1 MADDRATEKNRRPS
15 PHDIDHLRERLRAL
29 GYLDAP
35 VDRFVLGSATARSG
49 AVRFALGAGLRV
61 GLIAGL
67 LLGISAAIALA
78 VRAPGFIATR
88 RDAIVMAAVLS
99 AVFALVTAVAV
110 AATVMAASWL
120 ARRST
125 TLTAARAR
133 RVAATAGIIVALG
146 CAAYLTLWWTAA
158 QDLFTGLTIG
168 WNVVALAL
176 AAGVALLLAHAVS
189 VVIQAALVRS
199 TVTAD
204 ISAGGLLSSRAFLA
218 VFGLLLF
225 AGSGA
230 LMATGAG
237 RDRAPDAGA
246 APITVVPTGYALRVL
261 AIDGFDLTIGQRL
274 KADLPALSRL
284 LDGAYLP
291 LGSDAAPD
299 PARDWTTIATGQPPE
314 VHGIASLEARRA
326 VGIDGRLPAARGGI
340 VQSLLNAADLLRL
353 TTPAIASG
361 AERRVPAFWEV
372 ASAAGLRTA
381 VVNWWATWPA
391 PAGDDIV
398 ITDRALLRLDTG
410 GELDAEIAPAAL
422 YEQLRARWPSMR
434 SEAAER
440 AAAQFGGIA
449 DPALR
454 AVMTRSAEIDL
465 LVTHIA
471 NRVDDQPLDLL
482 VVYLP
487 GLDIAQH
494 NLLQAGAP
502 SSVAAMRARVEA
514 IEAYYRFLN
523 GVVGML
529 MEPSPSHVDAAML
542 WPGRAGSRQGG
553 MLLSGAPIDP
563 AGTVCEDCPIGAAGT
578 LLYLLGLPVA
588 DDLRW
593 SSPQTGLVT
602 REFNARHPVRRIP
615 SYGAAATR
623 PGARTGQPLDAEA
636 LERLRSLGYIR

>member
-1 MADDRATEKNRRPS
+1 MARDPS
-15 PHDIDHLRERLRAL
+15 PPHDIDHLRERLRAL

-35 VDRFVLGSATARSG
+35 VDRYVLGSATARSG
-49 AVRFALGAGLRV
+49 ALRFALGAGLRV
-61 GLIAGL
+61 GFIAGL

-88 RDAIVMAAVLS
+88 RDAVVMAAVLS
-99 AVFALVTAVAV
+99 AVFALVTAAAV
-110 AATVMAASWL
+110 AATVMAAGWL
-120 ARRST
+120 ASRSP

-133 RVAATAGIIVALG
+133 RIAAGAGIIVALG
-146 CAAYLTLWWTAA
+146 CAAYLTLWWIAA
-158 QDLFTGLTIG
+158 QDVFTDLSAG
-168 WNVVALAL
+168 WHALALAL

-199 TVTAD
+199 TAAAD

-218 VFGLLLF
+218 VFGVLLF
-225 AGSGA
+225 AGSAA
-230 LMATGAG
+230 LMAAGAG
-237 RDRAPDAGA
+237 RDRDAGP
-246 APITVVPTGYALRVL
+246 APITVAPTGYALRVL
-261 AIDGFDLTIGQRL
+261 AIDGFDLTIGRRL
-274 KADLPALSRL
+274 EADLPTLARL
-284 LDGAYLP
+284 LDGAQLP
-291 LGSDAAPD
+291 LGSDSGAAPD

-326 VGIDGRLPAARGGI
+326 VGIDGRVPAARSAI
-340 VQSLLNAADLLRL
+340 TQSLLNAADLLRL

-391 PAGDDIV
+391 PDTGDIV

-422 YEQLRARWPSMR
+422 YEPLRARWPSMR
-434 SEAAER
+434 SDAAER
-440 AAAQFGGIA
+440 AAAHFGGIA
-449 DPALR
+449 DPELR

-465 LVTHIA
+465 LVSA
-471 NRVDDQPLDLL
+471 LARVNPGPPLDLL

-494 NLLQAGAP
+494 ILLQADAP
-502 SSVAAMRARVEA
+502 GSVSALSDRVAA
-514 IEAYYRFLN
+514 IEGYYRFLDAVA
-523 GVVGML
+523 GDL
-529 MEPSPSHVDAAML
+529 LAPSASHVDAALL
-542 WPGRAGSRQGG
+542 WPGRLGDRDGA

-563 AGTVCEDCPIGAAGT
+563 AGTACEDCPAGAAGT

-588 DDLRW
+588 DDLR
-593 SSPQTGLVT
+593 STPETGLVT
-602 REFNARHPVRRIP
+602 REFRARHPVRHVP
-615 SYGAAATR
+615 TYGAAATR
-623 PGARTGQPLDAEA
+623 PGARTGAPLDAEA

>member
-1 MADDRATEKNRRPS
+1 MARDPS
-15 PHDIDHLRERLRAL
+15 PPHDIDSLRERLRAL

-35 VDRFVLGSATARSG
+35 VDRYVLGSATARSS

-88 RDAIVMAAVLS
+88 RDATFRAVVLA
-99 AVFALVTAVAV
+99 AVFALVTAAAV
-110 AATVMAASWL
+110 AATVLAASWL
-120 ARRST
+120 ARRSP

-133 RVAATAGIIVALG
+133 RVAASAGIVVALG

-158 QDLFTGLTIG
+158 QDLFTGLTPG

-189 VVIQAALVRS
+189 VVIQAALVLA
-199 TVTAD
+199 TGAAD
-204 ISAGGLLSSRAFLA
+204 ITAGGLLSSRAFLA
-218 VFGLLLF
+218 VFGVLLF

-237 RDRAPDAGA
+237 RDRAPDDA
-246 APITVVPTGYALRVL
+246 APITVAPAGYALRVL
-261 AIDGFDLTIGQRL
+261 AIDGFDLAAGRRL
-274 KADLPALSRL
+274 EADLPSLARL
-284 LDGAYLP
+284 LGGAHLP
-291 LGSDAAPD
+291 LRPEPDAAPD
-299 PARDWTTIATGQPPE
+299 PARDWTTIATGQPPG

-326 VGIDGRLPAARGGI
+326 VGIEGRLPAARRGI
-340 VQSLLNAADLLRL
+340 TQSLLNAADLLRL
-353 TTPAIASG
+353 TTPAVASG
-361 AERRVPAFWEV
+361 TERRAPAFWEV

-391 PAGDDIV
+391 PDTGDIV
-398 ITDRALLRLDTG
+398 FTDRALLRLDTG

-422 YEQLRARWPSMR
+422 YGMLRERWSEMR
-434 SEAAER
+434 SVAAGR
-440 AAAQFGGIA
+440 ASAHFGGIA
-449 DPALR
+449 DPAMR
-454 AVMTRSAEIDL
+454 AVLTRSAEIDL
-465 LVTHIA
+465 LVSELA
-471 NRVDDQPLDLL
+471 RVNPGPPLDLL

-494 NLLQAGAP
+494 NLLQATAP
-502 SSVAAMRARVEA
+502 GSVSALSDRVAA
-514 IEAYYRFLN
+514 IEAYYRFLD
-523 GVVGML
+523 GLAGEL
-529 MEPSPSHVDAAML
+529 LPPSASHIDGAIL
-542 WPGRAGSRQGG
+542 WPGRTGG
-553 MLLSGAPIDP
+553 RDGAMLLSGAPIDP

-588 DDLRW
+588 DDLR

-602 REFNARHPVRRIP
+602 REFSARHPVRRIP
-615 SYGAAATR
+615 SYGAVGAR
-623 PGARTGQPLDAEA
+623 PSARTGEPLDAEA